1 MQGYQFILD
10 GKVYRFRLKKTAKI
24 YAYHYSKN
32 NTQLEALIKSITKIQ

>member
-32 NTQLEALIKSITKIQ
+32 NTQLEDLIRSITKIQ

>member
-32 NTQLEALIKSITKIQ
+32 NKQLEDLIRSITKIQ

>member
-1 MQGYQFILD
+1 MQGYQFILE

-32 NTQLEALIKSITKIQ
+32 NSQLEKLIKSITKIQ